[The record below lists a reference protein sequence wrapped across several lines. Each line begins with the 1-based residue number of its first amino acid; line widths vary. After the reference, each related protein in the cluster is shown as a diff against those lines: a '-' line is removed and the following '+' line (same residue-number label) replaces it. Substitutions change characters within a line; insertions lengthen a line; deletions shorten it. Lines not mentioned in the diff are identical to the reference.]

1 MPTLHQWL
9 ERIQA
14 LHPREIDLGLQRV
27 REVASR
33 LGVCKPAPI
42 VVTVAGTNGKGS
54 TVAMLDAILRAS
66 GRRVGTCTS
75 PHLHVYNERVALH
88 GQPATDAQLCA
99 AFEQIEAVRGDIS
112 LTYFEYST
120 LAGLWLIAQERVDVA
135 VLEIGLGGRLDAI
148 NLVDPDIAIITSI
161 GLDHMEWLGD
171 SREAIGREK
180 AGIFRANTPA
190 LCGDI
195 DPPVTVLEEA
205 RRLRT
210 PLLVQGVDF
219 GYQRHVSGWHWWGRD
234 SAGNALAWNDLP
246 LPALDLLNAATV
258 LQALQ
263 LLPSPPPREC
273 VCTAI
278 DGLGLQ
284 GRYQRIEDPRHPLQ
298 LRVDVAH
305 NPHAAALLREKLQHF
320 RTQAGGAPSVHVV
333 LAMMADKD
341 QVGFYKALESAVDF
355 WYIAAFDETRGLS
368 AQALF
373 DLLHAQGARVL
384 GPHVTVAEAYE
395 HAVACAGA
403 SDLVLV
409 TGSFVTVADVVR
421 HVHTASSNPTPSVGA
436 ANH

>member
-1 MPTLHQWL
+1 MPTLAQWL

-27 REVASR
+27 REVARR
-33 LGVCKPAPI
+33 LGVCKPAPLVI
-42 VVTVAGTNGKGS
+42 TVAGTNGKGS

-75 PHLHVYNERVALH
+75 PHLHVYNERVGLH
-88 GQPATDAQLCA
+88 GHPASDAQLCA
-99 AFEQIEAVRGDIS
+99 AFARIEAARGDIS

-120 LAGLWLIAQERVDVA
+120 LAGLWLIAQEQVDVA

-171 SREAIGREK
+171 TRETIGREK
-180 AGIFRANTPA
+180 AGIFRPATPA
-190 LCGDI
+190 LCGDPA
-195 DPPVTVLEEA
+195 PPLSILEEA
-205 RRLRT
+205 QRLGA

-219 GYQRHVSGWHWWGRD
+219 GFEKEDATWRWWGRD
-234 SAGNALAWNDLP
+234 GAADSLTWHDLP
-246 LPALDLLNAATV
+246 LPELDLLNAATV
-258 LQALQ
+258 LQALRF
-263 LLPSPPPREC
+263 LASPPSRDC
-273 VCTAI
+273 VCAAL

-284 GRYQRIEDPRHPLQ
+284 GRYQRILDPRHPAQ

-305 NPHAAALLREKLQHF
+305 NPHAAGLLLEKLQRF
-320 RTQAGGAPSVHVV
+320 RKQAGAAARVHVV

-341 QVGFYKALESAVDF
+341 QLGFYKALESAVDF
-355 WYIAAFDETRGLS
+355 WYIAAFAETRGLS

-373 DLLHAQGARVL
+373 DMLQPQGAQVR
-384 GPHVTVAEAYE
+384 GPCASVAEAYE
-395 HAVACAGA
+395 HAAACAGE

-421 HVHTASSNPTPSVGA
+421 HVHAASSDPTPSDGMR
-436 ANH
+436 

>member
-1 MPTLHQWL
+1 MLTLAQWL
-9 ERIQA
+9 DRIQA
-14 LHPREIDLGLQRV
+14 LHPKEIDLGLQRV
-27 REVASR
+27 REVARR
-33 LGVCKPAPI
+33 LGVCKPAPLVI
-42 VVTVAGTNGKGS
+42 TVAGTNGKGS

-75 PHLHVYNERVALH
+75 PHLHRYNERVGLH

-99 AFEQIEAVRGDIS
+99 AFERIEAVRGDIS

-120 LAGLWLIAQERVDVA
+120 LAGLWLIAEEQVDVA

-171 SREAIGREK
+171 TREAIGREK
-180 AGIFRANTPA
+180 AGIFRASTPA
-190 LCGDI
+190 LCGDP
-195 DPPVTVLEEA
+195 DPPATILEEA
-205 RRLRT
+205 GRLGA

-219 GYQRHVSGWHWWGRD
+219 GFEKSETVWRWWGRNT
-234 SAGNALAWNDLP
+234 AGNPLVWQDLP
-246 LPALDLLNAATV
+246 LPQLDLLNAATV

-263 LLPSPPPREC
+263 CLASPPSRDN
-273 VCTAI
+273 VCMAL

-284 GRYQRIEDPRHPLQ
+284 GRYQPVKDPRHPAT

-305 NPHAAALLREKLQHF
+305 NPHAAGLLLEKLQHF
-320 RTQAGGAPSVHVV
+320 RKQAGAAARVHVV

-341 QVGFYKALESAVDF
+341 QLGFYKALESAVDF
-355 WYIAAFDETRGLS
+355 WYIAAFAETRGLS
-368 AQALF
+368 ASALF
-373 DLLHAQGARVL
+373 DLLLAQGARLL
-384 GPHVTVAEAYE
+384 GPHASVAEAYE
-395 HAVACAGA
+395 HAMACATE

-421 HVHTASSNPTPSVGA
+421 HVHAASSDPTPSDGKR
-436 ANH
+436 